1 MLSSEDLT
9 KTTLPSALRAA
20 TRLRHRGSNA
30 VAPSALKIVTS
41 SWNMPNFA
49 KLTGNGSVM
58 INGGRAARVDRGGA
72 RGRCANGLCPGPQ
85 RPAAPAAPATY
96 APLRQTAPADTDRHR
111 LLNNYLCGQ
120 QKCSAPRVQTWSP
133 NRSTSWAGVGLI
145 WMGVDYPSTTAP

>member
-1 MLSSEDLT
+1 MLNSDGLT
-9 KTTLPSALRAA
+9 KTTLSSALRAA

-96 APLRQTAPADTDRHR
+96 APPRQTAPADTDRHR

-120 QKCSAPRVQTWSP
+120 QTMFSTQGSNVVTY
-133 NRSTSWAGVGLI
+133 RSTSWAGACLI
-145 WMGVDYPSTTAP
+145 QTV